1 MINIQINEDVKLTSD
16 KSGMNVQ
23 IEERIYKTDD
33 IGLTEPTENFKVV
46 GYYGS
51 VPHAIK
57 GLIKRGLNKSEA
69 TSFDALIADME
80 RIEKEIMSV
89 VHQMNM

>member
-16 KSGMNVQ
+16 KAGMNVQ
-23 IEERIYKTDD
+23 IEERIYKKDD
-33 IGLTEPTENFKVV
+33 IGLIEPTENFKVV

-69 TSFDALIADME
+69 SSFEGLISDME
-80 RIEKEIMSV
+80 RIEKEIMSA